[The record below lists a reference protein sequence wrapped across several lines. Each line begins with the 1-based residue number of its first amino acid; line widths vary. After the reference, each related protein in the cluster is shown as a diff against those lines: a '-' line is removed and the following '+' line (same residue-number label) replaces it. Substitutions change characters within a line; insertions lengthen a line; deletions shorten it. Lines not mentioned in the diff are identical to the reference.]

1 MSERRD
7 QTLEAI
13 RAEKRLIAVQDDDLQ
28 PYLNALHEL
37 TGSQKNC
44 PLFVWDDAG
53 LR

>member
-28 PYLNALHEL
+28 PYLNALHAVSYTHL
-37 TGSQKNC
+37 TLPTKVC
-44 PLFVWDDAG
+44 V
-53 LR
+53 